1 MINSIVFKDNTIAA
15 SVHSYTIGTDMRH
28 IVHSS
33 LYRWHNTSLAKI
45 YKHFSHI
52 INFNIIICTYQN
64 CKTLNAR
71 CDHNFWPAV
80 CVYKILNAHKNKNKN
95 KIAFQKILKTTRWN
109 SSYYD
114 AELLYVYRYPYDE
127 RASYHKRTIIVRT
140 KNFFFALHILN
151 KNNHKVTA
159 TSSQSRI
166 RTKKNRIFFY
176 IDFFLHN
183 HSVSK
188 MQHPCKV
195 MMILP
200 VIQL

>member
-1 MINSIVFKDNTIAA
+1 MINSIVFKDNTIAS

-140 KNFFFALHILN
+140 KNFFFRSPHP
-151 KNNHKVTA
+151 KQKQP
-159 TSSQSRI
+159 QSNSNQFAIAHPYEEKSNFLLYR
-166 RTKKNRIFFY
+166 FF
-176 IDFFLHN
+176 FT
-183 HSVSK
+183 
-188 MQHPCKV
+188 
-195 MMILP
+195 
-200 VIQL
+200 